1 MAFLKGGSG
10 LRVRRAYPVI
20 DVPIPIVAALSGA
33 LTGVILGLTGAGGA
47 IIAVPLLVFGLQLL
61 VTEAAPIALLAV
73 SVSASIGALL
83 ALKQGK
89 VRYRAAAFIAFTG
102 ALASPAGIYIAR
114 QIPDPALRLLFAA
127 VLGYIAVRTFRH
139 SGSDSAKATPSL
151 PATPCQ
157 LDDFSGRLI
166 WDASCARSLALSG
179 IAVGFLSGL
188 LGVGGGFI
196 IVPAL
201 QKATLLHMSAIVPTS
216 LAVIAMVSGAG
227 AFSAMVA
234 GSMNRPIA
242 LPFVVGAVTAMLMTS
257 RFAHRFTG
265 PALQKSFAILA
276 GAVAAAMVVK
286 AVAVLIGIR
295 V

>member
-1 MAFLKGGSG
+1 VS
-10 LRVRRAYPVI
+10 
-20 DVPIPIVAALSGA
+20 DVPIPIVAALFGA

>member
-1 MAFLKGGSG
+1 VS
-10 LRVRRAYPVI
+10 
-20 DVPIPIVAALSGA
+20 DVPVPIVAALFGA

-73 SVSASIGALL
+73 SVSASISALL

-102 ALASPAGIYIAR
+102 ALASPAGIYVSR
-114 QIPDPALRLLFAA
+114 EIPDAALRLLFAA
-127 VLGYIAVRTFRH
+127 VLGYIAVRTFRR
-139 SGSDSAKATPSL
+139 SGSDSAKATPFL

-166 WDASCARSLALSG
+166 WDARCARFLALSG
-179 IAVGFLSGL
+179 ATVGFLSGL

-201 QKATLLHMSAIVPTS
+201 QKATLLRMSAIVPTS

-227 AFSAMVA
+227 AFSATVA
-234 GSMNRPIA
+234 GSMNWPIA
-242 LPFVVGAVTAMLMTS
+242 LPFVAGAVTAMLMAS

-265 PALQKSFAILA
+265 PSLQKSFAILA

-286 AVAVLIGIR
+286 AVAVLTGIK